1 MMPIPPEIES
11 VVKWAV
17 GLFPEPFQPLMQAKY
32 VILEPFL
39 QVGLGLVEALSKVLG
54 SLVQ

>member
-1 MMPIPPEIES
+1 MPIPPEIES

-39 QVGLGLVEALSKVLG
+39 QVGLGLVEVLSKVLG